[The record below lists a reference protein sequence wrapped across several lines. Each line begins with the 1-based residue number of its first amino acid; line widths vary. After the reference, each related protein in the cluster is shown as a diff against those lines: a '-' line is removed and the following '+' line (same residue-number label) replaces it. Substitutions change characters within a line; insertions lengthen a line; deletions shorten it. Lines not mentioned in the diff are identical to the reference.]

1 VSDRSSTAPSA
12 DDALTDLYRELRAG
26 AEGTVAARLAVS
38 EAAGSGLSLSSLVAV
53 VFEFGDRTAPPE
65 HRALGRRTRRAHGGP
80 IVERAVLA
88 VLRAAEEAASSDTG
102 SGVERDSSLV
112 RDALSEIVD
121 GARKSTDRVESASG
135 EASMVA
141 MSVRMISG
149 MMGEVRHG
157 MDEITDHVAESQS
170 QAAAAI
176 TESDCTHAHII
187 ELTAAVERI
196 GSVAGLIN
204 DIAQRTNLLALNATI
219 EAARAGEAGRG
230 FTVVASEVKE
240 LANQTARA
248 TGEISN
254 ELTSIRLVAGSVAT
268 SVSMV
273 DGTFATIR
281 TLVEEIASSVA
292 AANATFD
299 TVKSFT
305 EEAAD
310 AVDDI
315 SGVLE
320 EVVDYSN
327 VTVNSCAELLD
338 ALHISS

>member
-187 ELTAAVERI
+187 EPA
-196 GSVAGLIN
+196 GWCAGLIN